1 MNIGLKKI
9 FGERAIARCNSF
21 DKRRSLQGRF
31 VLSEGG
37 AKPRLEEEQTAVGG
51 SEGIDSAKL
60 RFKKLV
66 RCAVAQNSSR
76 QGICPV
82 GHVSDVFGR
91 IFGHANSLGDESAQ
105 QLVVALIRALLP

>member
-1 MNIGLKKI
+1 MKKLFSI
-9 FGERAIARCNSF
+9 LWEIAIASCNSF

-51 SEGIDSAKL
+51 SEGIDAVKL

-66 RCAVAQNSSR
+66 RCPVAQNSSR

-82 GHVSDVFGR
+82 GHVSDVLGR
-91 IFGHANSLGDESAQ
+91 IVGY
-105 QLVVALIRALLP
+105 VLLQRNTGM